1 MPATRTGDDI
11 YMLFSAAPVTT
22 DGHAQTSHATNWMR
36 AAASMALAASLLAAL
51 ITTSGT
57 SFAAGAKSSLFSAEQ
72 TKEIG
77 RLVREYLIANPEVL
91 VEVSAELEKRRKAEE
106 EAARGQVL
114 SEQKD
119 RIFRSPHDFALGK
132 ENAKITVVEFFDY
145 NCGWCKRALTEIN
158 KFTQK
163 NPNVRVV
170 MKEFPI
176 FGENSQFAAKA
187 ALASKKQGKY
197 WEFHQAL
204 MNQRQVT
211 RENTFDV
218 AKSVGIDV
226 EALKLEMQNPLYD
239 RVLAENTQMA
249 QALGMQGT
257 PGFIIDSRVNYGY
270 LPANELH
277 KIVADIRKEGCRIC

>member
-1 MPATRTGDDI
+1 
-11 YMLFSAAPVTT
+11 MLFSAAPATT
-22 DGHAQTSHATNWMR
+22 DGHAQTSQATNWMR

-277 KIVADIRKEGCRIC
+277 KIVADIRKEGCKIC